1 MMARDRKY
9 WEKVW
14 KDFKAN
20 DVHAFEE
27 IYKEF
32 SDVLYAYGSKITGNK
47 ELLKD
52 SIQDLFIDLY
62 RYNLELKNPES
73 LEYYLFR
80 SLKNKLVREIK
91 KLRAIASVQEEI
103 TTEFALRFNFVEEE
117 MQRESEQLQLRYL
130 TDILN
135 NLDPVK
141 RELLF
146 LKFNTGLS
154 NTEIGELLQMKPESV
169 KKQIYR
175 LLQSI
180 KQSYGSKLLE
190 LLVLCLKS

>member
-1 MMARDRKY
+1 MTNDQKY
-9 WEKVW
+9 WVKIW
-14 KDFKAN
+14 NDFKAN

-27 IYKEF
+27 IYNEF
-32 SDVLYAYGSKITGNK
+32 SDVLYAYGSKITNNK
-47 ELLKD
+47 ELIKD

-62 RYNLELKNPES
+62 RYKLELKNPER

-80 SLKNKLVREIK
+80 SLKNKLFREIK
-91 KLRAIASVQEEI
+91 KLRAVASIREEGISEFTMKFDYEEEEI
-103 TTEFALRFNFVEEE
+103 
-117 MQRESEQLQLRYL
+117 QRESEQLQLKYL

-135 NLDPVK
+135 KLDPAK

-154 NTEIGELLQMKPESV
+154 NTEIAELLNMKPETV

-175 LLQSI
+175 LLQSV
-180 KQSYGSKLLE
+180 KLTYGLKLLE